1 MRTEQTLILERTEVK
16 QHAIGKDINLISL
29 EDFNMSFK
37 PFQTYTIILFIDN
50 NGETRILKNRFGDK
64 GVPSIKELFS
74 KLTDNQRL
82 EVMSDY
88 CKHCGCN
95 DNTCRCWDD
104 E

>member
-1 MRTEQTLILERTEVK
+1 MRTEQTLILERTELK

-29 EDFNMSFK
+29 EDFKISNK
-37 PFQTYTIILFIDN
+37 LFQTYTIILFIDN

-64 GVPSIKELFS
+64 GVPSIKELFA
-74 KLTDNQRL
+74 KLTDYQRL